1 MLNKSFH
8 GEVAMITVLTVLLI
22 GWMAIVLLNQLVRP
36 VSRSV
41 VTSITKARRQ
51 LANQSDKIFPL

>member
-1 MLNKSFH
+1 
-8 GEVAMITVLTVLLI
+8 MITVLTVLLI